1 MKHSYLPL
9 LLVFF
14 LIVSP
19 GNGNRNTPT
28 VSPFLCR
35 PFHYGEA
42 AADQPCRTSLIH
54 LPNCSHEA
62 CVQSCVETYGESVNG
77 GCIDNQTCCCNIEQT
92 KPNT

>member
-19 GNGNRNTPT
+19 GND
-28 VSPFLCR
+28 
-35 PFHYGEA
+35 EA
-42 AADQPCRTSLIH
+42 AADQPCRTSPIH

-77 GCIDNQTCCCNIEQT
+77 GCIDNQTCCCNIGQT